1 MTQKDIKCVQ
11 ILPILPRALSNN
23 NFLNESRF
31 LRPLKNNNFVDNERK
46 SKNNKIER
54 YGLVKY
60 RNVFNKCQ
68 LLESNGKKI

>member
-1 MTQKDIKCVQ
+1 M
-11 ILPILPRALSNN
+11 
-23 NFLNESRF
+23 
-31 LRPLKNNNFVDNERK
+31 DNERK

-68 LLESNGKKI
+68 LLESNGKKKKYISLFSRYQMKTFSIHPIEIMSCHMSFE